1 MAKPKPIGNIVA
13 ELLARRGYGRLQAAD
28 AWAGAWQEAAGPTL
42 AGQSRAGQ
50 VRRGVLEVWVT
61 NSTLV
66 QELSFEK
73 ARLLKTLTRLV
84 PEEKIRDL
92 KFRVGPIDWDCA
104 RKRISPLLV
113 SRQGDQ
119 QRKFSSFKKA

>member
-28 AWAGAWQEAAGPTL
+28 ACGAAWQQAVGPAL
-42 AGQSRAGQ
+42 GGQTRAGQ

-73 ARLLKTLTRLV
+73 ARLLSVLIELL

-92 KFRVGPIDWDCA
+92 KFRVGPID
-104 RKRISPLLV
+104 
-113 SRQGDQ
+113 
-119 QRKFSSFKKA
+119 

>member
-28 AWAGAWQEAAGPTL
+28 AFAQAWQQAAGPAL
-42 AGQSRAGQ
+42 AAQSRAGQ
-50 VRRGVLEVWVT
+50 VRRGVLEVWVA

-73 ARLLKTLTRLV
+73 PRLLQTLIQLV

-92 KFRVGPIDWDCA
+92 KFRVGPIA
-104 RKRISPLLV
+104 
-113 SRQGDQ
+113 
-119 QRKFSSFKKA
+119 

>member
-28 AWAGAWQEAAGPTL
+28 ACATAWQQAAGGAL
-42 AGQSRAGQ
+42 AACSRAGQ
-50 VRRGVLEVWVT
+50 VRRGVLEVWVQ

-73 ARLLKTLTRLV
+73 TRLLAALAQLV
-84 PEEKIRDL
+84 PDEKIRDL
-92 KFRVGPIDWDCA
+92 KFRVGPID
-104 RKRISPLLV
+104 
-113 SRQGDQ
+113 
-119 QRKFSSFKKA
+119 

>member
-1 MAKPKPIGNIVA
+1 MLWLFQGAALRSYDFSRRAALAPSEWQMAKPKPIGNIVA

-28 AWAGAWQEAAGPTL
+28 AWTSAWQEAAGAAL

-92 KFRVGPIDWDCA
+92 KFRVGPID
-104 RKRISPLLV
+104 
-113 SRQGDQ
+113 
-119 QRKFSSFKKA
+119 

>member
-1 MAKPKPIGNIVA
+1 MAYQMGKPKPIGNIVA

-28 AWAGAWQEAAGPTL
+28 SCAAAWQQAAGAALAA
-42 AGQSRAGQ
+42 QSRAGQ

-73 ARLLKTLTRLV
+73 ARLLKALV
-84 PEEKIRDL
+84 QLAPEEKIRDL
-92 KFRVGPIDWDCA
+92 KFRVGPID
-104 RKRISPLLV
+104 
-113 SRQGDQ
+113 
-119 QRKFSSFKKA
+119 